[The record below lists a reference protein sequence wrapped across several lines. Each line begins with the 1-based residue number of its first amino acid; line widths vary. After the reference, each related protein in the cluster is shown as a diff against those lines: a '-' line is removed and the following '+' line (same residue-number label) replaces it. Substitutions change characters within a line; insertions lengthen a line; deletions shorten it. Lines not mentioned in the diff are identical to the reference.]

1 MADTYVV
8 GFDGSEQAQ
17 RALDFAVANAK
28 DSGASIHLVF
38 VLEWSPYSFHTA
50 EELAER
56 HGRREKEL
64 ERANAVIQPA
74 ADKLNDAGV
83 KTTCEAHHGNAAD
96 ILCGR
101 AKEKGASQIIV
112 GRTGGTSFAERILGG
127 LTINLLQASPVPITV
142 VP

>member
-1 MADTYVV
+1 MTNTYIV
-8 GFDGSEQAQ
+8 GFDGSEPAQ

-28 DSGASIHLVF
+28 NSGASLHLVF
-38 VLEWSPYSFHTA
+38 VLEWSPYSFHTP

-74 ADKLNDAGV
+74 ADKLNNDGV
-83 KTTCEAHHGNAAD
+83 TTTCEAHHGNAAD
-96 ILCGR
+96 ILCNR
-101 AKEKGASQIIV
+101 AREKGASQIII
-112 GRTGGTSFAERILGG
+112 GRTGGSSIAERILGG
-127 LTINLLQASPVPITV
+127 LAINLLQASPVPITV